1 MLIFKYYKNGATRNR
16 TRAHCVQSSRSTPE
30 LWPLSNVFIKVYNIL
45 QKDFLFKF
53 YIPMSRILTSEES
66 FVVDKFSSVKI
77 KNVEDVKQVNLVT
90 KKNKFF
96 VESPVVYE
104 IENTDSFLILGEPKQ
119 VIDINYLKRL
129 YVEQLKSSKK

>member
-1 MLIFKYYKNGATRNR
+1 
-16 TRAHCVQSSRSTPE
+16 
-30 LWPLSNVFIKVYNIL
+30 
-45 QKDFLFKF
+45 
-53 YIPMSRILTSEES
+53 MSRILTSEES